1 MSSSPPP
8 APKPHDA
15 LEFLSADD
23 QALLAM
29 FRDYDRQKKGADA
42 AARGKLALRACHR
55 LAILCAIKEE
65 IFYPTARS
73 AFGDDAAAAAKLAP
87 SEGEVGALRG
97 AIARIEKMSAK
108 DGEAFDAAVKELGEA
123 AKRHFE
129 REEKELFPKLR
140 HGKIDLAG
148 TGEKLAARRLELS
161 TKPLHKGA
169 IGDAKRVLGG

>member
-1 MSSSPPP
+1 MSSSPPI

-29 FRDYDRQKKGADA
+29 FRDYERQKGADA
-42 AARGKLALRACHR
+42 ATRGKLAQRACRR
-55 LAILCAIKEE
+55 LSILCAIKEE

-97 AIARIEKMSAK
+97 AIARIEKMSAG
-108 DGEAFDAAVKELGEA
+108 DGEAFDAAVKELGDA

-140 HGKIDLAG
+140 HGKVDLSG
-148 TGEKLAARRLELS
+148 TGEKLAARRLDLS
-161 TKPLHKGA
+161 TKPAPKGA
-169 IGDAKRVLGG
+169 TGEARRVSGG